1 MTTKERTVAGIALLL
16 VAALGVALIV
26 AGATQSKP
34 RLVPVPYHVAALT
47 VDLERAR
54 LRCDMLEVIAAE
66 KWVTTTGK
74 VCRCGLCGGKWQAGK
89 KANHGERCVLAT
101 PEWRA
106 R

>member
-1 MTTKERTVAGIALLL
+1 LTEQVHYVVAQRDA
-16 VAALGVALIV
+16 
-26 AGATQSKP
+26 
-34 RLVPVPYHVAALT
+34 
-47 VDLERAR
+47 AR
-54 LRCDMLEVIAAE
+54 LRADMLETIAAE

-89 KANHGERCVLAT
+89 KANHGERCVLSV

>member
-1 MTTKERTVAGIALLL
+1 MTTTERAVAGIAVLL
-16 VAALGVALIV
+16 AALGVALIV
-26 AGATQSKP
+26 AGARSIVGQRDTLYDQIHYVIAQ
-34 RLVPVPYHVAALT
+34 RDA
-47 VDLERAR
+47 AR
-54 LRCDMLEVIAAE
+54 LRADMLEVVAAE

-74 VCRCGLCGGKWQAGK
+74 ACRCGLCGGKWQAGK